1 MPRYVEIDNR
11 EVERFLRT
19 ATSPK
24 EELVYRLV
32 LRDLSPR
39 LRTDYNFRQRVN
51 ELLKTVPHSEVATL
65 LADAARLEAELLPSG
80 AVS

>member
-1 MPRYVEIDNR
+1 MPRYVEIDDR

-19 ATSPK
+19 ETSPK

-32 LRDLSPR
+32 LHDLSPR
-39 LRTDYNFRQRVN
+39 LHVDYNFRQRTQ
-51 ELLKTVPHSEVATL
+51 LKIVPHTGVAAV

-80 AVS
+80 AR